1 MSKKSKK
8 KKNKK
13 SYYSEYQF
21 GGKGKSKKSSGKKK
35 GGNKKSYY
43 AEPKLKS
50 VKPTLSKKDA
60 KKNRKMLLAPVEI
73 PEAFIKS
80 RKSCNH
86 VGDVLTVAQFK
97 EMTPTYAAFTPM
109 LDTMV
114 NVFGE
119 DNVAV
124 CAQCYDVLVN
134 AAAINEDDFDR
145 AVAVLYAAANM
156 AVSYNRMKGDEI
168 KEIAKIRMN
177 LTGWGKIK
185 ERFMAA
191 KETITVADTEGG
203 SGKLSEEDLA
213 KLNRN
218 GGAYVT

>member
-1 MSKKSKK
+1 MSKKKKGKKSKK
-8 KKNKK
+8 
-13 SYYSEYQF
+13 SYYHEYQF
-21 GGKGKSKKSSGKKK
+21 GGKKDSKKSGKKK
-35 GGNKKSYY
+35 GSKKSYY

-86 VGDVLTVAQFK
+86 VGDVLTVAEFK
-97 EMTPTYAAFTPM
+97 GMTPTYAAFTPM

-114 NVFGE
+114 GVFGE
-119 DNVAV
+119 ENVAV

-134 AAAINEDDFDR
+134 ASAIDEAAFDK
-145 AVAVLYAAANM
+145 AIATLYAAANM
-156 AVSYNRMKGDEI
+156 AVSYNRMKPDEI

-185 ERFMAA
+185 ERFLAA
-191 KETITVADTEGG
+191 KATITVADTEGG
-203 SGKLSEEDLA
+203 SGQLSEEDLSQ
-213 KLNRN
+213 LNRS